1 MSFTSE
7 KVVTTSSQFT
17 NVKCCKE
24 NAIYTSE
31 IPTNSLLSCI
41 EVKLLQSENNFF
53 EELCVAI

>member
-41 EVKLLQSENNFF
+41 EVKLLQSEK
-53 EELCVAI
+53 